1 MAVSLNAIDRAEPAT
16 LRGQWPA
23 WSPGLRFVIG
33 AILLTIACGLAG
45 IKPLG
50 FSADLENY
58 RSMFEL
64 SVQTE
69 WSALTELSDL
79 GYHAFAKLSVLLGLD
94 FAGFTLWLAIAT
106 CSLKARVLGRLDTD
120 RTLLLLLY
128 FSYLF
133 WLHEY
138 TQIRL
143 GLAMGF
149 VLLALYVP
157 TRANALLYALA
168 VLTHASTAVIVALH
182 FAFRRPR
189 AAAAMIVASI
199 VILLVSG
206 LAETVVASLAS
217 RALVFVDLFD
227 LGVFT
232 ELNILSSM
240 PAVQTGILVALLPRL
255 RSLSLAA
262 REEYMMASVGI
273 IAFYGLSFLPALAF
287 RFNELLMPF
296 LLVLISRTWRQSPTV
311 ALGALLYILSGLR
324 TSFFSSGSLI
334 FSGGG

>member
-1 MAVSLNAIDRAEPAT
+1 
-16 LRGQWPA
+16 
-23 WSPGLRFVIG
+23 
-33 AILLTIACGLAG
+33 
-45 IKPLG
+45 
-50 FSADLENY
+50 
-58 RSMFEL
+58 
-64 SVQTE
+64 
-69 WSALTELSDL
+69 
-79 GYHAFAKLSVLLGLD
+79 
-94 FAGFTLWLAIAT
+94 
-106 CSLKARVLGRLDTD
+106 
-120 RTLLLLLY
+120 
-128 FSYLF
+128 
-133 WLHEY
+133 
-138 TQIRL
+138 
-143 GLAMGF
+143 
-149 VLLALYVP
+149 LYVP